1 MSLVL
6 FLPNCFYLFTFIF
19 LCDKMFLR
27 CFLMVFLAYV
37 FAFLRYEDTWAAL
50 HRRAKEC
57 ASAGEVKNW
66 LLLYLRGEYTLA
78 VLNAYF

>member
-1 MSLVL
+1 MCGFYFELLLLL
-6 FLPNCFYLFTFIF
+6 F
-19 LCDKMFLR
+19 
-27 CFLMVFLAYV
+27 

-57 ASAGEVKNW
+57 ASAGEVKNQ
-66 LLLYLRGEYTLA
+66 LVLYLQGKYTFA

>member
-1 MSLVL
+1 M
-6 FLPNCFYLFTFIF
+6 CGFYFELLLLI
-19 LCDKMFLR
+19 
-27 CFLMVFLAYV
+27 

-66 LLLYLRGEYTLA
+66 LLLYLWGEYTLA

>member
-1 MSLVL
+1 M
-6 FLPNCFYLFTFIF
+6 CGFYFEYFF
-19 LCDKMFLR
+19 C
-27 CFLMVFLAYV
+27 

-66 LLLYLRGEYTLA
+66 LILWGIYTFA
-78 VLNAYF
+78 VLNACF